1 MLKAFRVGHI
11 DVEIS
16 EEDKLYGLLLEM
28 IHMKLVLLVFTIL
41 MKLKS

>member
-16 EEDKLYGLLLEM
+16 EEDKTVRFTAEM